1 MTAIPM
7 DIPKQKKARGLLS
20 RRRLVSAAALAALA
34 AAAFAIMGLDEAM
47 PSAPRSELW
56 IDEVQRGDMVQEIR
70 ATGTLVPKHVRWLA
84 AGGEGA
90 VQEILV
96 QPGARVGADTVI
108 LRLSNPLALA
118 TLEKARAALAG
129 ADAAIAAKRTE
140 LDSQRLDQEAVLTKA
155 ESQLKISAAKT
166 DALRR
171 ALAAGVISKLELM
184 QSEVGMAQDQS
195 MVAIEKQR
203 VGAARSNF
211 AAQMQAERARRDEL
225 ASALRLAERSV
236 DELQVRA
243 GIDGILQ
250 QVGVEPGQQVAI
262 GASLARVARQ
272 DELIARLLVPE
283 ALAKD
288 LVLDLPVRV
297 DTRNGVAEGR
307 IVRIDPAVHE
317 GRVSVDIDF
326 AQPLP
331 AGARPDLSV
340 DGNIVVARLRDVV
353 SVGRA
358 SSATPGG
365 ASSLFVLR
373 GDGEIA
379 QRTPV
384 VYGRTSSD
392 RIEVKSGLRPGDR
405 VVLSDTAQWSKYPA
419 LRVR

>member
-1 MTAIPM
+1 MNASPM
-7 DIPKQKKARGLLS
+7 DVVKKKNRIELFS
-20 RRRLVSAAALAALA
+20 RRGIVSAAAVIVLAV
-34 AAAFAIMGLDEAM
+34 AAFAIMGLDEAM
-47 PSAPRSELW
+47 PSASRSELW

-70 ATGTLVPKHVRWLA
+70 ATGTLVPKQVRWLA

-90 VQEILV
+90 VQEVLV
-96 QPGARVGADTVI
+96 QPGARVSADTVI
-108 LRLSNPLALA
+108 LRLNNPMALA

-129 ADAAIAAKRTE
+129 ADAAIAAKHTE
-140 LDSQRLDQEAVLTKA
+140 LDAQRLDQEAVLIKA
-155 ESQLKISAAKT
+155 QSQLKISTAKT

-203 VGAARSNF
+203 VSAARSNF
-211 AAQMQAERARRDEL
+211 VAQMQAERARRDEL
-225 ASALRLAERSV
+225 ASALRLAEQSV
-236 DELQVRA
+236 AELQVRA

-250 QVGVEPGQQVAI
+250 QVSVEPGQQVAI

-283 ALAKD
+283 VLAKD

-307 IVRIDPAVHE
+307 IGRIDPAVRE
-317 GRVSVDIDF
+317 GRVTVDIDF
-326 AQPLP
+326 PQPLP

-340 DGNIVVARLRDVV
+340 DGSIVLARLRDVV

-358 SSATPGG
+358 SSAMPGG
-365 ASSLFVLR
+365 ASTLFVLR
-373 GDGEIA
+373 DGGEIA
-379 QRTPV
+379 QRTRV

>member
-1 MTAIPM
+1 M
-7 DIPKQKKARGLLS
+7 DVLKQKNGTGLFS
-20 RRRLVSAAALAALA
+20 RRKLASAAALVALA
-34 AAAFAIMGLDEAM
+34 TAAFAIMGLDEAM

-56 IDEVQRGDMVQEIR
+56 IDEVQRGDMIQEIR

-90 VQEILV
+90 VQEVLV
-96 QPGARVGADTVI
+96 QPGARVSADTVI
-108 LRLSNPLALA
+108 IRLSNPMALA

-203 VGAARSNF
+203 VSAARSNF

-225 ASALRLAERSV
+225 ASAFALAEQSV
-236 DELQVRA
+236 AELQVRA

-250 QVGVEPGQQVAI
+250 QVSVEPGQQVAI

-272 DELIARLLVPE
+272 NELIARLLVPE
-283 ALAKD
+283 VLAKD

-307 IVRIDPAVHE
+307 VGRIDPAVRE
-317 GRVSVDIDF
+317 GRVTVDVDF
-326 AQPLP
+326 PSPLP

-340 DGNIVVARLRDVV
+340 DGSIVLARLRDVV

-365 ASSLFVLR
+365 ASTLFVLR
-373 GDGEIA
+373 DGGEIA
-379 QRTPV
+379 QRTRV

-392 RIEVKSGLRPGDR
+392 RIEVRSGLRPGDR
-405 VVLSDTAQWSKYPA
+405 VVLSDTAQWSKYQA